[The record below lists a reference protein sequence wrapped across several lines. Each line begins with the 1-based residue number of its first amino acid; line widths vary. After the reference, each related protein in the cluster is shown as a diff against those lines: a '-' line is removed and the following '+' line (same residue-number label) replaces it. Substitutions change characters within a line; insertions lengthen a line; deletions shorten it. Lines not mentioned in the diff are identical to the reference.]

1 MTSRQRVLGIDVGGT
16 KILAGVVT
24 ADGSVERYRETVT
37 PVASQAALLD
47 ALEEAARALL
57 DDAIGAVGFGVPST
71 VDQATGRVEGSVN
84 IPLQDLDFR
93 DEMARRLGLPVR
105 VANDANAATL
115 AEFAAGAGVGA
126 RTMVMLTL
134 GTGCGGGAVLDG
146 KLYEGWAE
154 FGHLVVDAD
163 GLPCQGTCHGRGHLE
178 AYVTGLAATQLARE
192 ALGPAADSYRLVRL
206 ANEGDVRAR
215 EILRGIGRRLGD
227 GVGALAN
234 CFGAELAVIGG
245 GFGRAAFAWLHES
258 ALERA
263 RAQALR
269 PLDARLRIVPARLG
283 TTAGVVGAGLVGL
296 AALGA
301 EA

>member
-1 MTSRQRVLGIDVGGT
+1 MGVDVGGT

-24 ADGSVERYRETVT
+24 GDGSVERYRETVT
-37 PVASQAALLD
+37 PGGSQEAVVD
-47 ALEEAARALL
+47 AFEEAARALL
-57 DDAIGAVGFGVPST
+57 DDAVAAVGFGIPST
-71 VDQATGRVEGSVN
+71 VDQATGRVESSVN
-84 IPLQDLDFR
+84 IPLQDFPLR
-93 DEMARRLGLPVR
+93 EEMARRLGLPVG

-115 AEFAAGAGVGA
+115 GEFAAGAGRGS

-146 KLYEGWAE
+146 ALYHGWAE
-154 FGHLVVDAD
+154 FGHIVVEAD

-178 AYVTGLAATQLARE
+178 AYVTGLAATRLAQD
-192 ALGPAADSYRLVRL
+192 ALGPAADSYRLVRR

-215 EILRGIGRRLGD
+215 EILCGIGRRVGD
-227 GVGALAN
+227 GVGSLAN

-245 GFGRAAFAWLHES
+245 GFGRAAFEWLHDA

-269 PLDARLRIVPARLG
+269 PLDTRLRIVAAQLG
-283 TTAGVVGAGLVGL
+283 TGAGLVGAGFVGQAAL
-296 AALGA
+296 AAA
-301 EA
+301 E